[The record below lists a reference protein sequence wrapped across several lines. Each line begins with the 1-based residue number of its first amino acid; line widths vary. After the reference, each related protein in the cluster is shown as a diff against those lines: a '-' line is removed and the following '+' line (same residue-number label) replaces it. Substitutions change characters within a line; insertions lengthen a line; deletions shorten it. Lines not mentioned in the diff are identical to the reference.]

1 MSRYFV
7 KDMSY
12 AVDIDTLKQVHCP
25 TPWLMHKL
33 EEGKDT
39 FINVTNPQLGVK
51 TQYRSKEA
59 YISYVQNTKLTI
71 HSGSSDYYKL
81 EKYSYESDEILIR
94 YINGVL
100 FVYYEG
106 HLYRLYKDKDML
118 QDYYIDVIRYT
129 DELILRFEYGVF
141 FEFKKD
147 GVYKF
152 ENFMCSCSGEAMSIA
167 QAKTAILIA

>member
-7 KDMSY
+7 KDLSY
-12 AVDIDTLKQVHCP
+12 AVDVDTLRQIHCP

-39 FINVTNPQLGVK
+39 FINVSNAKLGVK
-51 TQYRSKEA
+51 TQYHAKDA
-59 YISYVQNTKLTI
+59 YTSYVQNTELKI
-71 HSGSSDYYKL
+71 YFGSSDYYKL

-106 HLYRLYKDKDML
+106 HLYRLYKEEHML

-129 DELILRFEYGVF
+129 DELILRFEYGIF
-141 FEFKKD
+141 FEFKSD
-147 GVYKF
+147 GVYQF
-152 ENFMCSCSGEAMSIA
+152 DNFVCHGEAMSIT
-167 QAKTAILIA
+167 QAKTVILTS